1 MIPIYR
7 PYIKK
12 YTQSAE
18 NQLRAGWI
26 SNHGKFVDLT
36 AKLMCQILDV
46 RYCILMNT
54 GTAATE
60 CLLQALF
67 YMYPQIK
74 RIYIPDFVFITPWS
88 LSYQYFSPEKITP
101 LKVNPVNMNMDTCE
115 EYLMS
120 LEKEAAIFCV
130 HNLGSIVNIPRIKRI
145 RPDLKIIEDNCEGLF
160 GMYEG
165 IYTGTSKSSIASAC
179 SFYGNKIITS
189 GEGGAFFTNNS
200 EIYEYILKYYSHGMT
215 DIRYIHDIP
224 GKNYRMTNIQA
235 SLLYEQLL
243 DIKHI
248 LFLKRKII
256 VNYERLINSLIHEVK
271 TLSTES
277 DTHKSNWMMTII
289 LSKGRY
295 EELEKYM
302 LDHKIEVRPF
312 FYSISKHL
320 FLDKIENKNLNS
332 IMLNNSY
339 GVILP
344 SYPDLTMKEQEHV
357 INILDKYLNGC

>member
-1 MIPIYR
+1 MIPIYQ

-12 YTQSAE
+12 YTKSAE
-18 NQLRAGWI
+18 GQLSAGWV
-26 SNHGKFVDLT
+26 SNHGKFIDLT
-36 AKLMCQILDV
+36 TKLMCQIQDV
-46 RYCILMNT
+46 SYCILMNT
-54 GTAATE
+54 GTAATD

-74 RIYIPDFVFITPWS
+74 RIYIPDFVFIAPWS

-101 LKVNPVNMNMDTCE
+101 LKVNTITMNMDTSE
-115 EYLMS
+115 KYLMS
-120 LEKEAAIFCV
+120 LEKDAAIFCV

-145 RPDLKIIEDNCEGLF
+145 RPDLKIIEDNCEGFL
-160 GMYEG
+160 GKYEG

-189 GEGGAFFTNNS
+189 GEGGAFFTSNLGV
-200 EIYEYILKYYSHGMT
+200 YEYILKYYSHGMT
-215 DIRYIHDIP
+215 DIRYMHDIP

-243 DIKHI
+243 DLEHI
-248 LFLKRKII
+248 LFLKKKII
-256 VNYERLINSLIHEVK
+256 VNYEKLINSLNHEVK
-271 TLSTES
+271 TLSTEP
-277 DTHKSNWMMTII
+277 DTQKSNWMMLII
-289 LSKGRY
+289 LSKGKY
-295 EELEKYM
+295 EVLEKFM

-320 FLDKIENKNLNS
+320 FLEKIENKAVNS
-332 IMLNNSY
+332 MVLNNSY

-344 SYPDLTMKEQEHV
+344 SYPDLTMKEQEYV